1 MIHFSSRLNHAI
13 RVASRA
19 HEGQFR
25 KGSDTPYIA
34 HPMAVAMITQQ
45 YMEDEDMFIA
55 ALFHDILEDVPK
67 WTYSRENI
75 RDDFGEEVLSIV
87 EDVSEPNIDI
97 PILAAWTERKNY
109 YIEHIS
115 QTNNP
120 KSIIVSIADKIHN
133 MSEIL
138 REYET
143 KGEDVWQ
150 NFHVDKGRE
159 IWFYEEVFNRVKNK
173 EGVPEQAI
181 RDYETILEQL
191 RKLDDRS
198 FG

>member
-159 IWFYEEVFNRVKNK
+159 IWFYEEVFNRIKNK

>member
-75 RDDFGEEVLSIV
+75 REDFGEEVLSIV

>member
-1 MIHFSSRLNHAI
+1 MIAFSSRLNHAI
-13 RVASRA
+13 RVATRA

-45 YMEDEDMFIA
+45 YLEDEDLFIA

-67 WTYSRENI
+67 WTYSREDI
-75 RDDFGEEVLSIV
+75 RDSFGQQVLEIV
-87 EDVSEPNIDI
+87 EDVSEPDI
-97 PILAAWTERKNY
+97 NFPALSAWTERKNY

-115 QTNNP
+115 KTENVR
-120 KSIIVSIADKIHN
+120 SILVSIADKIHN

-138 REYET
+138 REYNE
-143 KGEDVWQ
+143 KGDDVWQ

-159 IWFYEEVFNRVKNK
+159 IWFFEEVFNAIKNK
-173 EGVPEQAI
+173 PNVPAVAI
-181 RDYETILEQL
+181 AEYDRILDEL
-191 RKLDDRS
+191 KKLDDRS
-198 FG
+198 YH

>member
-75 RDDFGEEVLSIV
+75 REDFGEEVLSIV

-159 IWFYEEVFNRVKNK
+159 IWFYEEVFNRIKNK
-173 EGVPEQAI
+173 EGIPEQAI

>member
-45 YMEDEDMFIA
+45 YMEDEDIFIA
-55 ALFHDILEDVPK
+55 ALLHDVLEDVPK
-67 WTYSRENI
+67 WTYSRDNI
-75 RDDFGEEVLSIV
+75 REDFGEEVLSIV
-87 EDVSEPNIDI
+87 EDVSEPNINI
-97 PILAAWTERKNY
+97 PILAAWTQRKNY

-159 IWFYEEVFNRVKNK
+159 IWFFEEVFNSIKNK

-181 RDYETILEQL
+181 KDYETILEQL

>member
-19 HEGQFR
+19 HEGQYR

-67 WTYSRENI
+67 WAYSRENI
-75 RDDFGEEVLSIV
+75 RDDFGEEILSIV
-87 EDVSEPNIDI
+87 EDVSEPNIEI
-97 PILAAWTERKNY
+97 PILAAWTQRKNY

-120 KSIIVSIADKIHN
+120 KSIIISIADKIHN

-138 REYET
+138 HDYET

-159 IWFYEEVFNRVKNK
+159 IWFFEEVFNAIKNK
-173 EGVPEQAI
+173 EGIPEQAI
-181 RDYETILEQL
+181 KDYETTLEQL

>member
-75 RDDFGEEVLSIV
+75 REDFGEEVLSIV

-159 IWFYEEVFNRVKNK
+159 IWFYEEVFNRIKNK

>member
-45 YMEDEDMFIA
+45 YLEDEDMFIA

-67 WTYSRENI
+67 WTYSRDNI
-75 RDDFGEEVLSIV
+75 REDFGEEVLAIV
-87 EDVSEPNIDI
+87 EDVSEPNINI
-97 PILAAWTERKNY
+97 PVLAAWTERKNY

-115 QTNNP
+115 NTNNP
-120 KSIIVSIADKIHN
+120 KSILVSIADKIHN

-138 REYET
+138 NDYST

-159 IWFYEEVFNRVKNK
+159 IWFFEEVFKAVKNK
-173 EGVPEQAI
+173 EGIPSQAI
-181 RDYETILEQL
+181 DDYARILAQL
-191 RKLDDRS
+191 KELDDRS
-198 FG
+198 YG